1 MSLTAK
7 FQRKY
12 RKAVTGTTVFV
23 YNVSGPQASLDQF
36 QEAEGDNFRLDEET
50 GKPIWFTTRF
60 IDDNIE
66 LEITKNG
73 RVVAKD
79 DELSKLASL
88 VSQYGVDVAK
98 LVLMQKSMKA
108 ASAE

>member
-1 MSLTAK
+1 MALTGK

-23 YNVSGPQASLDQF
+23 YNVSGSEQDLQKF
-36 QEAEGDNFRLDEET
+36 QDAEGDNYRLDEQT

-66 LEITKNG
+66 LEITQNN

-79 DELSKLASL
+79 DDISKLASL
-88 VSQYGVDVAK
+88 VQQYGLDVAK
-98 LVLMQKSMKA
+98 LVLMQKSMKT
-108 ASAE
+108 SAE

>member
-1 MSLTAK
+1 MLTAK

-12 RKAVTGTTVFV
+12 RKQITGTTVFV
-23 YNVSGPQASLDQF
+23 YQVSGSEKELEQF
-36 QEAEGDNFRLDEET
+36 QTAEGDNYRLDEQT

-66 LEITKNG
+66 LEITQNN

-79 DELSKLASL
+79 DELSKLQSL
-88 VSQYGVDVAK
+88 VQQYGVDVAK
-98 LVLMQKSMKA
+98 LVMLQKSMKT
-108 ASAE
+108 SAE

>member
-1 MSLTAK
+1 MLTAK

-12 RKAVTGTTVFV
+12 RKQITGTTVFV
-23 YNVSGPQASLDQF
+23 YQVSGSEKELEQF
-36 QEAEGDNFRLDEET
+36 QTAEGDNYRLDEQT

-66 LEITKNG
+66 LEITQNN

-79 DELSKLASL
+79 DELSKLQSL
-88 VSQYGVDVAK
+88 VQQYGVDVAK
-98 LVLMQKSMKA
+98 LVLMQKSMKT
-108 ASAE
+108 SAE